1 MIYDFATW
9 CVSNPC
15 SQQDTMNSPINLTWQ
30 VTATQGQLS
39 AFPDAMNP
47 FVVMLST
54 HDS

>member
-1 MIYDFATW
+1 MTLQRGVLVTLAVNKIR
-9 CVSNPC
+9 
-15 SQQDTMNSPINLTWQ
+15 MNSPINLTWQ